1 MERDILTKKIELEA
15 LKLETD
21 QGSIVRRE
29 KIEAEVNSLE
39 AELKALTDTWQQEKS
54 VLKEAKEAKVKL
66 EEALRELE
74 NAQRTG
80 QYARAGE
87 LMHSV
92 IPGLQ
97 AKAEET
103 TTEADASKES
113 SLLADSV
120 SSRHVSE
127 VVSRATG
134 IPLESLV
141 SGEKQKLLKMEEFMK
156 QRIVGQDEAIEAC
169 ADLVRMSKAGLLAHD
184 RPMGVFLFL
193 GPTGVGKTETAKA
206 LCEFLFDDAT
216 AMTRIDMSEYMEKHS
231 VSKLIGSPPGY
242 IGYEEGGRLT
252 EAVRR
257 RPYQVILFDEFEK
270 AHRDVGNL
278 LLQMFDEGHLT
289 DSQGRRVDFRNTIII
304 MTSNLGSDIL
314 SEAPEGANVS
324 EMVMDVVKGH
334 FSPELLNRID
344 EIQMFN
350 RLKREDMN
358 RIVDIQ
364 LRRVEDLLENDKGI
378 KLEVTP
384 AAREWL
390 AGISYEPSYGARPLR
405 RNIQYEVLRPIS
417 KKILAGEII
426 DNSHLRVDRIDDSD
440 ELSFSSS
447 PRKTQPATDDDENIG
462 RPIAA

>member
-21 QGSIVRRE
+21 QGSIARRK
-29 KIEAEVNSLE
+29 KIEEEVDSLE
-39 AELKALTDTWQQEKS
+39 AKLKQLNDTWQDEKS
-54 VLKEAKEAKVKL
+54 VLNEAKEAKVKL
-66 EEALRELE
+66 EAALRELE

-92 IPGLQ
+92 IPELQ
-97 AKAEET
+97 AKADET
-103 TTEADASKES
+103 KETDTS
-113 SLLADSV
+113 EDSTLLADSV
-120 SSRHVSE
+120 SSKHVSE
-127 VVSRATG
+127 VVSRTTG
-134 IPLESLV
+134 IPLESLL

-156 QRIVGQDEAIEAC
+156 KRIVGQDEAIEAC
-169 ADLVRMSKAGLLAHD
+169 ADLVRLSKAGLLAHD

-206 LCEFLFDDAT
+206 LCEFLFDDET

-257 RPYQVILFDEFEK
+257 RPYQVVLFDEFEK

-289 DSQGRRVDFRNTIII
+289 DSQGRKVDFRNTIII
-304 MTSNLGSDIL
+304 MTSNLGSDIM
-314 SEAPEGANVS
+314 SEASANANVTDH
-324 EMVMDVVKGH
+324 VMDVVKGY

-344 EIQMFN
+344 EIQIFN
-350 RLKREDMN
+350 RLRREDMN
-358 RIVDIQ
+358 KIVDIQ
-364 LRRVEDLLENDKGI
+364 LRRVQDLLENDKQI
-378 KLEVTP
+378 LLKVSD
-384 AAREWL
+384 AARDWL
-390 AGISYEPSYGARPLR
+390 ASISYEPSYGARPLR

-417 KKILAGEII
+417 KKILAGEIT
-426 DNSHLRVDRIDDSD
+426 DNTVLQVDKSETED
-440 ELSFSSS
+440 ELTFVAS
-447 PRKTQPATDDDENIG
+447 PRPDNADDTPVQES
-462 RPIAA
+462 IAA